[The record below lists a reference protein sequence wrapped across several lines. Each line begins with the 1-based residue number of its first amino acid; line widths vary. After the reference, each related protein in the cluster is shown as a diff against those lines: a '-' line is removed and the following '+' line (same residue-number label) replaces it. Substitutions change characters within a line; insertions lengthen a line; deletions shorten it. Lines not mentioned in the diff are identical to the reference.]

1 MYEWD
6 GILLSPRRWG
16 IKSKGRMDRVMIEGA
31 TELSSIPRAVAVVPS
46 RTPVSSASS
55 VIPVILLATEDEAIG
70 ARMRVGGLRV
80 VDRAIRQLARL
91 RDARVVVATD
101 GSVALPR
108 RLPASIERRVIDG
121 DTAAA
126 LAGLRAELGPE
137 TTSVG
142 ADTVWLTP
150 GRFEKGIKV
159 VDAATRRAANDAVYG
174 DLQHDTFGIFDRL
187 INYKVATL
195 LTRTLLANLPITPAL
210 LTLVA
215 GFVGV
220 YGALMV
226 AAGTSPEV
234 MTGFAALQGYVILDA
249 CAVALARVRLSRS
262 GLGAWLDTMI
272 GDFVSVVLIL
282 AVGRALWAHGGTFLD
297 MKLAGAGAA
306 MTLVYAVLSYRELVR
321 QGEGDV
327 TKLRWWFAYGQSLR
341 AVSGAGSRSIKALT
355 MLGRR
360 DFVIAA
366 GLGLAYFDQLPIV
379 LLLLLIVAI
388 SRAGA
393 AIIQLFTPDWRI
405 RPQP

>member
-1 MYEWD
+1 
-6 GILLSPRRWG
+6 
-16 IKSKGRMDRVMIEGA
+16 MDLVMIEGA
-31 TELSSIPRAVAVVPS
+31 TELSSIPRAAAVVPP
-46 RTPVSSASS
+46 RAPAAPAPS
-55 VIPVILLATEDEAIG
+55 VIPVILVATEEEAVG
-70 ARMRVGGLRV
+70 ARMRIGGLRV

-91 RDARVVVATD
+91 RDARVVIAAD

-108 RLPASIERRVIDG
+108 RLPANIERRDLEG
-121 DTAAA
+121 DTAAG
-126 LAGLRAELGPE
+126 LARLRAELGPE

-142 ADTVWLTP
+142 ADTVWLTAS
-150 GRFEKGIKV
+150 RFEKGIKV
-159 VDAATRRAANDAVYG
+159 VDAATRRAANDALYG
-174 DLQHDTFGIFDRL
+174 DLQRDAFGIFDRL
-187 INYKVATL
+187 INGKVAAA
-195 LTRTLLANLPITPAL
+195 LTRALFVNLPITPAL
-210 LTLVA
+210 LTLLA

-234 MTGFAALQGYVILDA
+234 MFGFAALQGYVILDG
-249 CAVALARVRLSRS
+249 CAVALARLRLSHS

-282 AVGRALWAHGGTFLD
+282 SVGRALWAHGGTFLD
-297 MKLAGAGAA
+297 MKLAAAGAA
-306 MTLVYAVLSYRELVR
+306 MTLLYAVVSYRELVR

-341 AVSGAGSRSIKALT
+341 AVRGAGSQSIKALA

-366 GLGLAYFDQLPIV
+366 ALGLAYFDQLPIV

-393 AIIQLFTPDWRI
+393 AVIQLFTPEWRL
-405 RPQP
+405 RPLP

>member
-1 MYEWD
+1 
-6 GILLSPRRWG
+6 
-16 IKSKGRMDRVMIEGA
+16 MDRVMIDGA
-31 TELSSIPRAVAVVPS
+31 TQLSPIARAAAIVPPR
-46 RTPVSSASS
+46 SSTAPGRD
-55 VIPVILLATEDEAIG
+55 VIPVILEATEAEATG
-70 ARMRVGGLRV
+70 ARMRVGGLRI

-91 RDARVVVATD
+91 RDARVVIASD
-101 GSVALPR
+101 GTIPLPR
-108 RLPASIERRVIDG
+108 RLPPHIERRELEG
-121 DTAAA
+121 DAAA
-126 LAGLRAELGPE
+126 GIAALRSELGPE

-142 ADTVWLTP
+142 ADTVWLAA

-159 VDAATRRAANDAVYG
+159 VDAATCRAANDAVYG
-174 DLQHDTFGIFDRL
+174 ELPREALGIFDRL
-187 INYKVATL
+187 INYKIATL
-195 LTRTLLANLPITPAL
+195 MTRALLVNLPITPAL
-210 LTLVA
+210 LTLAA

-226 AAGTSPEV
+226 ATGTSPNV
-234 MTGFAALQGYVILDA
+234 VTGFAALQGYVILDA
-249 CAVALARVRLSRS
+249 CAAVLARLRLSRG

-282 AVGRALWAHGGTFLD
+282 AVGRALWAHGGTVLD
-297 MKLAGAGAA
+297 MKMAAAGAA
-306 MTLVYAVLSYRELVR
+306 MTLVYAVVSYRELVR

-341 AVSGAGSRSIKALT
+341 TVSGAGSHSIKAVT

-379 LLLLLIVAI
+379 LLLMLIIAI

-393 AIIQLFTPDWRI
+393 AIVQLFTPDWRI

>member
-1 MYEWD
+1 MID
-6 GILLSPRRWG
+6 GAREVSPIRRAATIAPRRA
-16 IKSKGRMDRVMIEGA
+16 MTAPEP
-31 TELSSIPRAVAVVPS
+31 E
-46 RTPVSSASS
+46 
-55 VIPVILLATEDEAIG
+55 VIPVILEATEAEASG
-70 ARMRVGGLRV
+70 ARMRIGGLRI

-91 RDARVVVATD
+91 RDARVVVASD
-101 GSVALPR
+101 GSIPLPR
-108 RLPASIERRVIDG
+108 RLPPNIELREIEG
-121 DTAAA
+121 DAVAGLAA
-126 LAGLRAELGPE
+126 LRAELGPE

-150 GRFEKGIKV
+150 GRFDRGTKV
-159 VDAATRRAANDAVYG
+159 VDAASCRVASDAVYA
-174 DLQHDTFGIFDRL
+174 DLQREALGIFDRL
-187 INYKVATL
+187 LNYRVSAL
-195 LTRTLLANLPITPAL
+195 LTRVLFAKLPITPAM

-226 AAGTSPEV
+226 AAGSSPNV
-234 MTGFAALQGYVILDA
+234 VLGFAALQGYVVLDG
-249 CAVALARVRLSRS
+249 CAALLARLRLNRS

-297 MKLAGAGAA
+297 MKMAAVGAA
-306 MTLVYAVLSYRELVR
+306 STLVYAVLCYRELVK

-327 TKLRWWFAYGQSLR
+327 TKLRWWFVYGQSLR
-341 AVSGAGSRSIKALT
+341 TVSGSGSQPIKAVA

-366 GLGLAYFDQLPIV
+366 GFGLACLDQLPIV

-393 AIIQLFTPDWRI
+393 AIVQLFTPDWRI